1 MGSAPSAVR
10 PLSNEPQDSID
21 WQRETERLREGER
34 GRRFYTPPIEI
45 YKASSADGPTSS
57 AHSLV
62 VLVMGRKGHRAFGE
76 NKEEG
81 RKGEGMKGPSHRFYG
96 ESLKG
101 S

>member
-1 MGSAPSAVR
+1 MLER
-10 PLSNEPQDSID
+10 
-21 WQRETERLREGER
+21 ERLRERER

-76 NKEEG
+76 NREG
-81 RKGEGMKGPSHRFYG
+81 RKEERDEGPCSHRFYG

-101 S
+101 P

>member
-21 WQRETERLREGER
+21 WQREGETERER
-34 GRRFYTPPIEI
+34 GLRFYTPPIEI

-76 NKEEG
+76 NKG
-81 RKGEGMKGPSHRFYG
+81 GKG
-96 ESLKG
+96 
-101 S
+101 